1 MKTINYIQ
9 MWRNI
14 MDDYRLYCLNDLFEI
29 KWIFYGLSRMLQFSQ
44 FVWTLSYS
52 DEMSLTIFSLKTNR

>member
-14 MDDYRLYCLNDLFEI
+14 MDDYRLYKDQLGVDKIGWELGFNECED
-29 KWIFYGLSRMLQFSQ
+29 
-44 FVWTLSYS
+44 
-52 DEMSLTIFSLKTNR
+52 DERVGKSGVGVIGKIE